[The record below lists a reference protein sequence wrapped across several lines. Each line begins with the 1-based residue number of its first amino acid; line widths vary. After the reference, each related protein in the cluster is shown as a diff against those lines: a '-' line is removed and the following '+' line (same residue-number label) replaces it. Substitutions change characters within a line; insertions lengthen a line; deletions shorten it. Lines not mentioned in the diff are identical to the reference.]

1 MQTAA
6 TTARSPHHLGRA
18 WLLLTIALALHVFD
32 EASTGFLSVYNPTVA
47 AARER
52 YGWFPMPQFEYR
64 AWLTGLIIAVVVLL
78 LLTPLAAANVRVLRP
93 LGYLFAAIMLL
104 NGIAH
109 TLGTIAGRTLPSVHF
124 ARPMP
129 GFYSSP
135 FMIAAAIYLLVQLRR
150 SA

>member
-6 TTARSPHHLGRA
+6 ATAKAPHHLGRA
-18 WLLLTIALALHVFD
+18 WFLLAAALALHVFD

-47 AARER
+47 ALRER
-52 YGWFPMPQFEYR
+52 YAWFPMPQFEYR
-64 AWLTGLIIAVVVLL
+64 TWLAGLIIAVVVLV
-78 LLTPLAAANVRVLRP
+78 LLTPLAAANVRVIRP
-93 LGYLFAAIMLL
+93 LGYLFAGIMLL
-104 NGIAH
+104 NGIGH
-109 TLGTIAGRTLPSVHF
+109 TAGTIAGRSVASVHF

-135 FMIAAAIYLLVQLRR
+135 LMIAAAIYLLVQLRR